1 MSRFP
6 KRLLVVEDNP
16 DQALLIKTVL
26 EHYAGR
32 NGTVFEFAT
41 TVHEAAEKIATSR
54 FDLILTDYR
63 LPDQTGLDLL
73 TEIKNRNL
81 NIPTLL
87 MTAMGDEMLA
97 VNALKAGFSDYLVK
111 EGNYSRQLPYAI
123 EQAYER
129 YLTEQSEKEAQ
140 QELVQKNIHLNTMN
154 QKLAELS
161 IRDELTG
168 LYNHRFLQDKITEE
182 FARAARYHHPLSCLM
197 VDIDFFKAINDG
209 HGHPVGDQVL
219 KELGAFLVSHLR
231 DADTVARY
239 GGEEFVI
246 LLPHVGYEGAHT
258 LAERLRKK
266 IMDHLFVAPKY
277 SIHVTISIG
286 VSSFPDDTADRKDSL
301 LIYSDKALYRAKGSG
316 RNKVCLYRELNHEFD
331 RQMPEL
337 KIENAKVAELR
348 GRLFDISE
356 MAKRAYIEATK
367 ALVNAL
373 EIKDPHTLGH
383 AARVGHYS
391 ALVAREMGMK
401 EDDVHII
408 EHGGLLHD
416 VGKICIPDEILL
428 KPGAFNHSEYE
439 RMKQHPLLGYQI
451 VKSIKFLAEEALIIL
466 YHHEWLNGEGYPHHL
481 KGREI
486 PISARIVSVIDAYDT
501 MRIAGGRYKKL
512 LTCEEAVRE
521 LMSCAGTQFDPEVV
535 VHLVHALIKKGELN
549 LNAPSHDQLEAL
561 LAAKDASGF
570 GRGKSRQ

>member
-1 MSRFP
+1 MKRFP

-16 DQALLIKTVL
+16 DHALLVKTVL
-26 EHYAGR
+26 EHYAGS
-32 NGTVFEFAT
+32 NGSTFEFAA
-41 TVHEAAEKIATSR
+41 TVHEAVEKIATSR

-73 TEIKNRNL
+73 AEIKNRNL
-81 NIPTLL
+81 NVPILL

-97 VNALKAGFSDYLVK
+97 VNALKAGFSDYIMK
-111 EGNYSRQLPYAI
+111 EGSYSRQLPPAI

-129 YLTEQSEKEAQ
+129 FLTEQNEKEAQ
-140 QELVQKNIHLNTMN
+140 KELVQKNVHLNTMN

-182 FARAARYHHPLSCLM
+182 FSRAARYHHPLSCLM
-197 VDIDFFKAINDG
+197 IDIDFFKAINDG
-209 HGHPVGDQVL
+209 HGHPVGDRVL
-219 KELGAFLVSHLR
+219 KELATFLVSQLR

-246 LLPHVGYEGAHT
+246 LLPHVGYEGAEA

-266 IMDHLFVAPKY
+266 IMDHLFVTPNY

-286 VSSFPDDTADRKDSL
+286 VSSFPDDTAERKDSL
-301 LIYSDKALYRAKGSG
+301 LLYSDKALYRAKGSG
-316 RNKVCLYRELNHEFD
+316 RNKVCLYRELAHEFE

-337 KIENAKVAELR
+337 KIENEKVNELR
-348 GRLFDISE
+348 ERLFDISE

-373 EIKDPHTLGH
+373 EMKDPHTLGH
-383 AARVGHYS
+383 AARVAHYS
-391 ALVAREMGMK
+391 ALVAREMGMR
-401 EDDVHII
+401 EDDVRII

-416 VGKICIPDEILL
+416 IGKICIADEVLL

-439 RMKQHPLLGYQI
+439 RMKPHPLLGYQI
-451 VKSIKFLAEEALIIL
+451 VKSIKFLSEESLIIL
-466 YHHEWLNGEGYPHHL
+466 YHHEWFNGEGYPHHL
-481 KGREI
+481 RGREI
-486 PISARIVSVIDAYDT
+486 PIGARIVSAIDAYDT
-501 MRIAGGRYKKL
+501 MRSAGGRYKKV

-535 VHLVHALIKKGELN
+535 VHLVHALVKKRELN
-549 LNAPSHDQLEAL
+549 LNASSHDQLEAL
-561 LAAKDASGF
+561 LKPN
-570 GRGKSRQ
+570 RP